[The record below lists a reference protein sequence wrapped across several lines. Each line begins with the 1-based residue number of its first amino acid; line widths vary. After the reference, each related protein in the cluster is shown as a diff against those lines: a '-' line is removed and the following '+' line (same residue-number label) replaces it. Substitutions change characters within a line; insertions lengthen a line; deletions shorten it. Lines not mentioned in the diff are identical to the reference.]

1 MKDWPISN
9 YPFFSALVLLAAT
22 AITLAAGDEPHAE
35 ELAIYAYYFLVIGVV
50 IRFFE
55 LTLPENTL
63 RKPAV
68 LSIPGKV
75 KAAVVH
81 LDWKKIFILIAQ
93 TSVNVTFFII
103 NAIRVLVR
111 SVIEAGVTQKIADIL
126 RALYFGIVFSGY
138 VRTGTVEHIST
149 ISRNVAISL
158 FIFFLISMIY
168 GSVLNWSAVKGY
180 LSSLLLII
188 IYFLAIHLFTKFVS
202 SRYKRSPQDHKKS
215 RK

>member
-1 MKDWPISN
+1 MKDWPLSN
-9 YPFFSALVLLAAT
+9 YPILLALLLIATT
-22 AITLAAGDEPHAE
+22 AIILAAGDEPHAE
-35 ELAIYAYYFLVIGVV
+35 EIAIYAYYFLVIGVV

-68 LSIPGKV
+68 LIIPGKV
-75 KAAVVH
+75 KAAVIH
-81 LDWKKIFILIAQ
+81 LDWKKIFMGIADALIYSA
-93 TSVNVTFFII
+93 VFIM

-111 SVIEAGVTQKIADIL
+111 SVSEAGMIQKIADIL
-126 RALYFGIVFSGY
+126 RGLYFRIVLSRYF
-138 VRTGTVEHIST
+138 RTGTIEHMSK

-188 IYFLAIHLFTKFVS
+188 IYFLVIHLFTKFVS
-202 SRYKRSPQDHKKS
+202 SRYRQSPQDHKKS